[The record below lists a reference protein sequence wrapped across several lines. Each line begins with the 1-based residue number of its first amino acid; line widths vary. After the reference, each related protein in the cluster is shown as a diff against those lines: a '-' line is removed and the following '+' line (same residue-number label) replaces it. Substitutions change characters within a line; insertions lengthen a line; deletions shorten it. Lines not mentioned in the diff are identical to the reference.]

1 MHTRKQKCTTKQAK
15 IQKITS
21 TCSMHNKVRSC
32 GEIPENLTEFRLA
45 MEIWP
50 DVILKYLLPK

>member
-1 MHTRKQKCTTKQAK
+1 
-15 IQKITS
+15 
-21 TCSMHNKVRSC
+21 MHNKVRSC
-32 GEIPENLTEFRLA
+32 DEIPENLTEFRLA